1 MQSTKILTDETMMEL
16 VSHGSSTFPFQYYY
30 EDVGKFDNK
39 CIDWHWHR
47 EFELVSV
54 TEGILQCSIG
64 NINYILEAGDGIF
77 INSGVIHRFLSAGT
91 AVIPNVLF
99 ASDFIAPENS
109 SIYDKYMLPFLTSGI
124 SHFVLKKST
133 SWQKDVL
140 SSLSKLYALCENPGP
155 SWELEAHI
163 IICMIWAS
171 LFEHRIE
178 FATME
183 NTGVSR
189 ISQARFKGMTC
200 FIEENYWKKIT
211 LKEIAASVGVSKREA
226 LRCFQCS
233 VPLSPIEYLNKY
245 RLQQAW
251 KLLLQTDRSITD
263 IAEHTGFESTSY
275 FDRLF
280 KREFHITP
288 RMHRDSGEKK
298 APAEE

>member
-1 MQSTKILTDETMMEL
+1 MQSTKILTDESMMEL

-124 SHFVLKKST
+124 SHFVLRSST

-140 SSLSKLYALCENPGP
+140 SSLSRLYDVCENPGP

-163 IICMIWAS
+163 IVCQVWTS
-171 LFEHRIE
+171 LYGGKQDFP
-178 FATME
+178 
-183 NTGVSR
+183 GPV
-189 ISQARFKGMTC
+189 
-200 FIEENYWKKIT
+200 
-211 LKEIAASVGVSKREA
+211 
-226 LRCFQCS
+226 
-233 VPLSPIEYLNKY
+233 
-245 RLQQAW
+245 
-251 KLLLQTDRSITD
+251 
-263 IAEHTGFESTSY
+263 
-275 FDRLF
+275 
-280 KREFHITP
+280 
-288 RMHRDSGEKK
+288 
-298 APAEE
+298 